1 MKSCFMLRRPGF
13 FFESIKLLSDLAVY
27 WTEFAQMKMTLPPI
41 VSTALIN
48 FIIRARPL
56 DAA

>member
-1 MKSCFMLRRPGF
+1 MLRRPGF